1 MADDKTALPEA
12 NIPAENKASVDPPQH
27 LEKTY
32 SYESSQLEKG
42 NLRKKL
48 GSKGGMD
55 AELAAVLE
63 LVRTFLCVKSALARA
78 DRLLPFLFY
87 RRPSLSSLPRRRISS
102 FSGRSTSVFFSS
114 CSVRPFLWSGG
125 GREVTPSPLLFPS
138 FNCSPPSH

>member
-63 LVRTFLCVKSALARA
+63 LVRVFLCVKSVLALTTFFPFCFAGDRARRHYRGGEQA
-78 DRLLPFLFY
+78 ASVEDLQARPSHHARYVFLTGQEERDGKSKAAPCFLPSQTLPF
-87 RRPSLSSLPRRRISS
+87 
-102 FSGRSTSVFFSS
+102 
-114 CSVRPFLWSGG
+114 
-125 GREVTPSPLLFPS
+125 
-138 FNCSPPSH
+138 